1 MEVPVFNISGDEVAK
16 MNIDELS
23 LGEVVNPALLKQAYV
38 MYHANLRQGSARTK
52 SRADI
57 KGSTKKIYR
66 QKGTGNA
73 RHGSRKPQIF
83 RGGGNT
89 FAKKR
94 RREDYHMMMPKKMR
108 RKANRNALLAKL
120 VDNEVKVIDNLQ
132 FDAPRTR
139 AFVDFV
145 KALKLDR
152 RTLLALSKDRS
163 RSRNAWLSARNIED
177 IDVCCA
183 DQLTTFEMLNH
194 RYLIIGREELEAWLS
209 GPSSQTDKSARVSP
223 MGRKA
228 VAAGGQ
234 A

>member
-89 FAKKR
+89 FSKKR